1 LGALALAAGEQ
12 REVAVSQAKSD
23 PHPEVKYRVIGT
35 LSNMPEFRAAF
46 HCLATDAMVRKDSCQ
61 IW

>member
-1 LGALALAAGEQ
+1 LHGVLRDGIATLPWMSAPQTPEFKTGA
-12 REVAVSQAKSD
+12 R
-23 PHPEVKYRVIGT
+23 YRVIGT

-46 HCLATDAMVRKDSCQ
+46 QCAAGDKMVRADSCQ